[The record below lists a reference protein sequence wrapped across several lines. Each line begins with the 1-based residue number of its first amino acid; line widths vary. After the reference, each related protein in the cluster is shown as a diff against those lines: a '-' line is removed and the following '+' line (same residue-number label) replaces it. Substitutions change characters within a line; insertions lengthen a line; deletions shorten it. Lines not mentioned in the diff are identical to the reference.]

1 MNDSPRAAT
10 ADALRIGTLAAAA
23 AAAAAAGHTVCTRR
37 RCLTTE
43 ASWMK
48 DQVMMCRGA
57 VSEVWRV

>member
-1 MNDSPRAAT
+1 MIASPRAAM
-10 ADALRIGTLAAAA
+10 ADALRIGTLAAA